1 MKATRSRDGQLR
13 VTARVEF
20 RVVVVVELAANAIAD
35 QLFDDIADA
44 DDVPSLGSRRLERAL
59 RDALRLEGEHL
70 FYAPEHHEYNDEWP
84 GLVAAVREQLVEAG
98 VFPSATW

>member
-13 VTARVEF
+13 VTARMEF
-20 RVVVVVELAANAIAD
+20 RVVVELAANAIAD

-44 DDVPSLGSRRLERAL
+44 DDVPSLGRRRLERAL